1 MRKFIHVFALPIVFL
16 LIIIMSTGGYFAIRY
31 SNKSIDKSIKVD
43 FIRVEKGKR
52 LMHMYSKGL
61 EIKTYRISL
70 GRDPVGDKLCQGD
83 NKTPEGRYFIK
94 SKDPVSRFHKS
105 LWISYPDQQDI
116 EEAKRAGKNPGGGIL
131 IHGITNGFSR
141 IGRAH
146 LLIDWTRGCI
156 AVTNKEIDELY
167 EHVNVGVPIEIVP

>member
-1 MRKFIHVFALPIVFL
+1 MRKFIHDFALPIVFL
-16 LIIIMSTGGYFAIRY
+16 LIIIMAAGGYFAAHY
-31 SNKSIDKSIKVD
+31 SKITIDKSIKID
-43 FIRVEKGKR
+43 FIMVEKGRR
-52 LMHMYSKGL
+52 LMHIYSKGVK
-61 EIKTYRISL
+61 IKTYRISL

-94 SKDPVSRFHKS
+94 GKDPVSRFHKS
-105 LWISYPDQQDI
+105 LRISYPGQKDI

-141 IGRAH
+141 VGRFH

-167 EHVNVGVPIEIVP
+167 EHVNIGVPIEIAP